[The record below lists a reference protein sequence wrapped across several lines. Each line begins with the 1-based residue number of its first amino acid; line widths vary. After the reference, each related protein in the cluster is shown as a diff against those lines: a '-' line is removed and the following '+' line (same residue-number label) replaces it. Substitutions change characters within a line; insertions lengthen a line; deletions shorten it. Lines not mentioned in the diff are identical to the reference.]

1 MPELLLL
8 LWQLWKPRRRS
19 HNAVRSPRLYSAGEW
34 TPERAQKAIG
44 GAAEAG
50 LDFVEIPL
58 LRPESMDITAT
69 RALLDRYG
77 IGCTCS
83 LGLPKAT
90 HLPSAPEKAQSFLE
104 SAVDVAAGLEA
115 PVLCGVLYAHL
126 GSLTGRPPEQEE
138 LEDVARVL
146 KNVARYAAE
155 RGVSLGVEAVNRYE
169 TYLINLAEQADAMLD
184 RVGEPNVFVDLD
196 TYHMN
201 IEEKGFYEP
210 IVATGPRCTTSTYR
224 SPTAVRPEPVT
235 PLGRGLPW
243 PGGYRLRRVPG
254 DGVLRCDQ
262 RGSRG
267 CDRSLAG
274 RRRRPGNF
282 DSRRSRFP
290 ARQGR
295 RASCVAVIR
304 GIACLQ

>member
-1 MPELLLL
+1 MLFGAHAFI
-8 LWQLWKPRRRS
+8 W
-19 HNAVRSPRLYSAGEW
+19 AGEW
-34 TPERAQKAIG
+34 TPKGAQKVIG

-83 LGLPKAT
+83 LGLPKAA

-126 GSLTGRPPEQEE
+126 GTLTGRPPEQEE

-169 TYLINLAEQADAMLD
+169 TYLINLAEQANAMLD
-184 RVGEPNVFVDLD
+184 RVGEPNVFVHLD

-210 IVATGPRCTTSTYR
+210 IVATGPRMHYIHLSESDRGTPGTGNVHWDEVFR
-224 SPTAVRPEPVT
+224 SLKAIDFDGYLVMESFAAINEDLAGATALWRDVVGDPET
-235 PLGRGLPW
+235 LIRDGLSFLRGKAAEH
-243 PGGYRLRRVPG
+243 
-254 DGVLRCDQ
+254 DVLR
-262 RGSRG
+262 
-267 CDRSLAG
+267 
-274 RRRRPGNF
+274 N
-282 DSRRSRFP
+282 
-290 ARQGR
+290 
-295 RASCVAVIR
+295 
-304 GIACLQ
+304 

>member
-1 MPELLLL
+1 MLFGAHAFI
-8 LWQLWKPRRRS
+8 W
-19 HNAVRSPRLYSAGEW
+19 AGEW
-34 TPERAQKAIG
+34 TPEGAQKAIG

-126 GSLTGRPPEQEE
+126 GTLTGRPPEQEE

-184 RVGEPNVFVDLD
+184 RVGEPNVFVHLD

-210 IVATGPRCTTSTYR
+210 IVATGPRMHYIHLSESDR
-224 SPTAVRPEPVT
+224 GT
-235 PLGRGLPW
+235 PGTGNVHWDEVFRGLEAIDFD
-243 PGGYRLRRVPG
+243 GYLVMESFAAINE
-254 DGVLRCDQ
+254 D
-262 RGSRG
+262 
-267 CDRSLAG
+267 LAG
-274 RRRRPGNF
+274 ATALWRDVVGDPETL
-282 DSRRSRFP
+282 
-290 ARQGR
+290 
-295 RASCVAVIR
+295 IR
-304 GIACLQ
+304 DGLGFLRGKAAEHRVLP

>member
-1 MPELLLL
+1 MLFGAHAFI
-8 LWQLWKPRRRS
+8 W
-19 HNAVRSPRLYSAGEW
+19 AGEW
-34 TPERAQKAIG
+34 TPEGAQKAIG

-83 LGLPKAT
+83 LGLPKAA

-126 GSLTGRPPEQEE
+126 GTLTGRPPEQEE

-155 RGVSLGVEAVNRYE
+155 REVSLGVEAVNRYE
-169 TYLINLAEQADAMLD
+169 TYLINLAEQANAMLD
-184 RVGEPNVFVDLD
+184 RVGEPNVFVHLD

-210 IVATGPRCTTSTYR
+210 IVATGPRMHYIHLSESDR
-224 SPTAVRPEPVT
+224 GT
-235 PLGRGLPW
+235 PGTGNVHW
-243 PGGYRLRRVPG
+243 DEVF
-254 DGVLRCDQ
+254 
-262 RGSRG
+262 
-267 CDRSLAG
+267 RSLKAIDYDGYLVMESFAAINEDLAG
-274 RRRRPGNF
+274 ATALWRDVVGDPETL
-282 DSRRSRFP
+282 
-290 ARQGR
+290 
-295 RASCVAVIR
+295 IR
-304 GIACLQ
+304 DGLGFLRGKAAEHRVLP

>member
-1 MPELLLL
+1 MLFGAHAFI
-8 LWQLWKPRRRS
+8 W
-19 HNAVRSPRLYSAGEW
+19 AGEW
-34 TPERAQKAIG
+34 TPEGAQKAIG

-83 LGLPKAT
+83 LGLPKAA

-126 GSLTGRPPEQEE
+126 GTLTGRPPEQEE

-169 TYLINLAEQADAMLD
+169 TYLINLAEQANAMLD
-184 RVGEPNVFVDLD
+184 RVGEPNVFVHLD

-210 IVATGPRCTTSTYR
+210 IVATGPRMHYIHLSESDRGTPGTGNVHWDEVFR
-224 SPTAVRPEPVT
+224 SLKVIDFDGYLVMESFAAINEDLAGATALWRDVVGDPET
-235 PLGRGLPW
+235 LIRDGLSFLRGKAAEH
-243 PGGYRLRRVPG
+243 
-254 DGVLRCDQ
+254 DVLR
-262 RGSRG
+262 
-267 CDRSLAG
+267 
-274 RRRRPGNF
+274 N
-282 DSRRSRFP
+282 
-290 ARQGR
+290 
-295 RASCVAVIR
+295 
-304 GIACLQ
+304 

>member
-1 MPELLLL
+1 MLFGAHAFI
-8 LWQLWKPRRRS
+8 W
-19 HNAVRSPRLYSAGEW
+19 AGEW
-34 TPERAQKAIG
+34 TPKGAQRAIG

-83 LGLPKAT
+83 LGLPKAA

-126 GSLTGRPPEQEE
+126 GTLTGRPPEQEE

-184 RVGEPNVFVDLD
+184 RVGEPNIFVHLD

-210 IVATGPRCTTSTYR
+210 IVATGPRMHYIHLSESDRGTPGTGNVHWDEVFR
-224 SPTAVRPEPVT
+224 SLKAIDFDGYLVMESFAAINEDLAGATALWRDVVGDPET
-235 PLGRGLPW
+235 LIRDGLSFLRGKAAEH
-243 PGGYRLRRVPG
+243 
-254 DGVLRCDQ
+254 DVLR
-262 RGSRG
+262 
-267 CDRSLAG
+267 
-274 RRRRPGNF
+274 N
-282 DSRRSRFP
+282 
-290 ARQGR
+290 
-295 RASCVAVIR
+295 
-304 GIACLQ
+304 

>member
-1 MPELLLL
+1 MLFGAHAFI
-8 LWQLWKPRRRS
+8 W
-19 HNAVRSPRLYSAGEW
+19 AGEW
-34 TPERAQKAIG
+34 TPEGAQKAIG

-83 LGLPKAT
+83 LGLPKAA
-90 HLPSAPEKAQSFLE
+90 HLPSAPQKAQSFLE

-126 GSLTGRPPEQEE
+126 GTLTGRPPEQEE

-169 TYLINLAEQADAMLD
+169 TYLINLAEQANAMLD
-184 RVGEPNVFVDLD
+184 RVGEPNVFVHLD

-210 IVATGPRCTTSTYR
+210 IVATGPRMHYIHLSESDRGTPGTGNVHWDEVFR
-224 SPTAVRPEPVT
+224 SLKAIDFDGYLVMESFAAINEDLAGATALWRDVVGDPET
-235 PLGRGLPW
+235 LIRDGLSFLRGKAAEH
-243 PGGYRLRRVPG
+243 
-254 DGVLRCDQ
+254 DVLR
-262 RGSRG
+262 
-267 CDRSLAG
+267 
-274 RRRRPGNF
+274 N
-282 DSRRSRFP
+282 
-290 ARQGR
+290 
-295 RASCVAVIR
+295 
-304 GIACLQ
+304 

>member
-1 MPELLLL
+1 MLFGAHAFI
-8 LWQLWKPRRRS
+8 W
-19 HNAVRSPRLYSAGEW
+19 AGEW
-34 TPERAQKAIG
+34 TPEGAQKAIG

-83 LGLPKAT
+83 LGLPKAA

-126 GSLTGRPPEQEE
+126 GTLTGRPPEQEE

-169 TYLINLAEQADAMLD
+169 TYLINLAEQANAMLD
-184 RVGEPNVFVDLD
+184 RVGEPNVFVHLD

-210 IVATGPRCTTSTYR
+210 IVATGPRMHYIHLSESDR
-224 SPTAVRPEPVT
+224 GT
-235 PLGRGLPW
+235 PGTGNVHWDEVFRGLKAIDYD
-243 PGGYRLRRVPG
+243 GYLVMESFAAINE
-254 DGVLRCDQ
+254 D
-262 RGSRG
+262 
-267 CDRSLAG
+267 LAG
-274 RRRRPGNF
+274 ATALWRDVVGDPETL
-282 DSRRSRFP
+282 
-290 ARQGR
+290 
-295 RASCVAVIR
+295 IR
-304 GIACLQ
+304 DGLGFLRGKAAEHRVLP

>member
-1 MPELLLL
+1 MLFGAHAFI
-8 LWQLWKPRRRS
+8 W
-19 HNAVRSPRLYSAGEW
+19 AGEW
-34 TPERAQKAIG
+34 TPEGAQKAIG

-83 LGLPKAT
+83 LGLPKAA

-126 GSLTGRPPEQEE
+126 GTLTGRPPEQEE
-138 LEDVARVL
+138 LEDIARVL

-169 TYLINLAEQADAMLD
+169 TYLINLAEQANAMLD
-184 RVGEPNVFVDLD
+184 RVGEPNVFVHLD

-210 IVATGPRCTTSTYR
+210 IVATGPRMHYIHLSESDR
-224 SPTAVRPEPVT
+224 GT
-235 PLGRGLPW
+235 PGTGNVHWDEVFRGLKAIDFD
-243 PGGYRLRRVPG
+243 GYLVMESFAAINE
-254 DGVLRCDQ
+254 D
-262 RGSRG
+262 
-267 CDRSLAG
+267 LAG
-274 RRRRPGNF
+274 ATALWREVGDPETL
-282 DSRRSRFP
+282 
-290 ARQGR
+290 
-295 RASCVAVIR
+295 IR
-304 GIACLQ
+304 DGLGFLRGKAAEHRVLP

>member
-1 MPELLLL
+1 MLFGAHAFI
-8 LWQLWKPRRRS
+8 W
-19 HNAVRSPRLYSAGEW
+19 AGEW
-34 TPERAQKAIG
+34 TPEGAQKAIG

-83 LGLPKAT
+83 LGLPKAA
-90 HLPSAPEKAQSFLE
+90 HLPSAPQKAQSFLE

-126 GSLTGRPPEQEE
+126 GTLTGRPPEQEE

-146 KNVARYAAE
+146 KHVARYAAE

-169 TYLINLAEQADAMLD
+169 TYLINLAEQANAMLD
-184 RVGEPNVFVDLD
+184 RVGEPNVFVHLD

-210 IVATGPRCTTSTYR
+210 IVATGPRMHYIHLSESDRGTPGTGNVHWDEVFR
-224 SPTAVRPEPVT
+224 SLKAIDFDGYLVMESFAAINEDLAGATALWRDVVGDPET
-235 PLGRGLPW
+235 LIRDGLSFLRGKAAEH
-243 PGGYRLRRVPG
+243 
-254 DGVLRCDQ
+254 DVLR
-262 RGSRG
+262 
-267 CDRSLAG
+267 
-274 RRRRPGNF
+274 N
-282 DSRRSRFP
+282 
-290 ARQGR
+290 
-295 RASCVAVIR
+295 
-304 GIACLQ
+304 

>member
-1 MPELLLL
+1 MLFGAHAFI
-8 LWQLWKPRRRS
+8 W
-19 HNAVRSPRLYSAGEW
+19 AGEW
-34 TPERAQKAIG
+34 TPEGAQKAIG

-83 LGLPKAT
+83 LGLPKAA

-126 GSLTGRPPEQEE
+126 GTLTGRPPEQEE

-169 TYLINLAEQADAMLD
+169 TYLINLAEQANTMLD
-184 RVGEPNVFVDLD
+184 RVGEPNVFVHLD

-210 IVATGPRCTTSTYR
+210 IVATGPRMHYIHLSESDRGTPGTGNVHWDEVFR
-224 SPTAVRPEPVT
+224 SLKAIDFDGYLVMESFAAINEDLAGATALWRDVVGDPGTLIRDG
-235 PLGRGLPW
+235 LSFLRGKAAEH
-243 PGGYRLRRVPG
+243 
-254 DGVLRCDQ
+254 DVLR
-262 RGSRG
+262 
-267 CDRSLAG
+267 
-274 RRRRPGNF
+274 N
-282 DSRRSRFP
+282 
-290 ARQGR
+290 
-295 RASCVAVIR
+295 
-304 GIACLQ
+304 

>member
-1 MPELLLL
+1 MLFGAHAFI
-8 LWQLWKPRRRS
+8 W
-19 HNAVRSPRLYSAGEW
+19 AGEW
-34 TPERAQKAIG
+34 TPEGAQKAIG

-83 LGLPKAT
+83 LGLPKAA

-126 GSLTGRPPEQEE
+126 GTLTGRPPEQEE

-146 KNVARYAAE
+146 KDVARYAAE
-155 RGVSLGVEAVNRYE
+155 KGVSLGVEAVNRYE
-169 TYLINLAEQADAMLD
+169 TYLINLAEQANAMLD
-184 RVGEPNVFVDLD
+184 RVGEPNVFVHLD

-210 IVATGPRCTTSTYR
+210 IVATGPRMRYIHLSESDR
-224 SPTAVRPEPVT
+224 GT
-235 PLGRGLPW
+235 PGTGNVHWDEVFRGLEAIDFD
-243 PGGYRLRRVPG
+243 GYLVMESFAAINEDLAGATALWRDVVGDPETLIRDGLGFLRG
-254 DGVLRCDQ
+254 KAAEHDVLR
-262 RGSRG
+262 
-267 CDRSLAG
+267 
-274 RRRRPGNF
+274 N
-282 DSRRSRFP
+282 
-290 ARQGR
+290 
-295 RASCVAVIR
+295 
-304 GIACLQ
+304 

>member
-1 MPELLLL
+1 MLFGAHAFI
-8 LWQLWKPRRRS
+8 W
-19 HNAVRSPRLYSAGEW
+19 AGEW
-34 TPERAQKAIG
+34 TPEGAQKAIG

-77 IGCTCS
+77 LGCTCS
-83 LGLPKAT
+83 LGLPKAA

-104 SAVDVAAGLEA
+104 SAVDVAAGLQA

-126 GSLTGRPPEQEE
+126 GTLTGRPPEQDE

-169 TYLINLAEQADAMLD
+169 TYLINLAEQANAMLD
-184 RVGEPNVFVDLD
+184 RVGEPNVFVHLD

-210 IVATGPRCTTSTYR
+210 IVATGPRMHYIHLSESDR
-224 SPTAVRPEPVT
+224 GT
-235 PLGRGLPW
+235 PGTGNVHWDEVFRGLKAIDYD
-243 PGGYRLRRVPG
+243 GYLVMESFAAINEDLAGATALWRDVVGDPETLIRDGLSFLRG
-254 DGVLRCDQ
+254 KAAEHDVLR
-262 RGSRG
+262 
-267 CDRSLAG
+267 
-274 RRRRPGNF
+274 N
-282 DSRRSRFP
+282 
-290 ARQGR
+290 
-295 RASCVAVIR
+295 
-304 GIACLQ
+304 

>member
-1 MPELLLL
+1 MLFGAHAFI
-8 LWQLWKPRRRS
+8 W
-19 HNAVRSPRLYSAGEW
+19 AGEW
-34 TPERAQKAIG
+34 TPEGAQKAIG

-83 LGLPKAT
+83 LGLPKAA

-126 GSLTGRPPEQEE
+126 GTLTGRPPEQEE

-169 TYLINLAEQADAMLD
+169 TYLINLAEQANAMLD
-184 RVGEPNVFVDLD
+184 RVGEPNVFVHLD

-210 IVATGPRCTTSTYR
+210 IVATGPRMHYIHLSESDR
-224 SPTAVRPEPVT
+224 GT
-235 PLGRGLPW
+235 PGTGNVHWDEVFRGLEAIDFD
-243 PGGYRLRRVPG
+243 GYLVMESFAAINE
-254 DGVLRCDQ
+254 D
-262 RGSRG
+262 
-267 CDRSLAG
+267 LAG
-274 RRRRPGNF
+274 ATALWRDVVGDPETLIRDGLGFLRGK
-282 DSRRSRFP
+282 
-290 ARQGR
+290 
-295 RASCVAVIR
+295 AVEHR
-304 GIACLQ
+304 VLP

>member
-1 MPELLLL
+1 MLFGAHAFI
-8 LWQLWKPRRRS
+8 W
-19 HNAVRSPRLYSAGEW
+19 AGEW
-34 TPERAQKAIG
+34 TPEGAERVIG

-58 LRPESMDITAT
+58 LRPKSMDVSAT

-83 LGLPKAT
+83 LGLPEAA
-90 HLPSAPEKAQSFLE
+90 HLPSAPEKAESFLE
-104 SAVDVAAGLEA
+104 SAVDAAAGLGA

-126 GSLTGRPPEQEE
+126 GTLTGRPPEESE

-169 TYLINLAEQADAMLD
+169 TYLINLAEQADAVLD
-184 RVGEPNVFVDLD
+184 RVGEPNVFVHLD

-210 IVATGPRCTTSTYR
+210 IVATGERMRYIHLSESDR
-224 SPTAVRPEPVT
+224 GT
-235 PLGRGLPW
+235 PGTGNVHWDEVFRGLKAIDYD
-243 PGGYRLRRVPG
+243 GYLVMESFVAINEDIAGATALWRDVVGDPATLIRDGLSFLRG
-254 DGVLRCDQ
+254 KAAEYDVLR
-262 RGSRG
+262 G
-267 CDRSLAG
+267 
-274 RRRRPGNF
+274 
-282 DSRRSRFP
+282 
-290 ARQGR
+290 
-295 RASCVAVIR
+295 
-304 GIACLQ
+304 